1 MKREFT
7 YELDEGIRRGF
18 TRVGRMDEERVYI

>member
-7 YELDEGIRRGF
+7 YELDEGIRSGG
-18 TRVGRMDEERVYI
+18 GRMDEERVYIRVR